1 MSIQDSVLQ
10 GMLRSGAQFDPYY
23 GASFLSDHLPMAL
36 VSLRRLGA
44 SNDELRQFRDRY
56 AKRLEPQRY
65 KERTIV
71 GSVWPDCRGKWQLYP
86 GLRRYFE
93 SVLLERGRDAVLREW
108 MPRLIETAGIDALHP
123 LIRTALA
130 VEGECDTELACALAY
145 WVSAWEPVPVA
156 DGPREQSD
164 PAELFHRL
172 RAHPVLGQR
181 PASTD
186 MFGAQL
192 GQLGGMEGFRRLIR
206 WRGASVGL
214 KDLARE
220 AARVY
225 LGYGHFFALHM
236 VTGSQAVHLLAPWV
250 GDDDKVADALWMSLA
265 AAYLIIRTP
274 AYAPVESP
282 VTGEPSRAAVL
293 RSAMAAEDEHI
304 AKLGYSAF
312 VEWEAWHLPEHALIL
327 QRIEQGKA
335 TLFFQSFPG
344 LRVTVNT
351 CMRKNDHG

>member
-1 MSIQDSVLQ
+1 MSANDDREVIDLSIQDSLLQ
-10 GMLRSGAQFDPYY
+10 AMLRSGAEHDPYY

-44 SNDELRQFRDRY
+44 SDDELTQFWDRY

-65 KERTIV
+65 QERSIV
-71 GSVWPDCRGKWQLYP
+71 GPVWPNCRGMRQLYP

-93 SVLLERGRDAVLREW
+93 IELQRQGRDAVLREW
-108 MPRLIETAGIDALHP
+108 LPRLIESAGIDALHP

-130 VEGECDTELACALAY
+130 VEGECTSELACALAY
-145 WVSAWEPVPVA
+145 WVSAWEPVPVD

-172 RAHPVLGQR
+172 RAHPVLGHR

-186 MFGAQL
+186 MFGIQL
-192 GQLGGMEGFRRLIR
+192 GQLSGMEDFRRLIR

-214 KDLARE
+214 KNLARE

-236 VTGSQAVHLLAPWV
+236 VTGSQAVHRLAPWV
-250 GDDDKVADALWMSLA
+250 ADDDKVADALWMSLA

-274 AYAPVESP
+274 AYAPIDVR
-282 VTGEPSRAAVL
+282 VTGEPSRTAVL
-293 RSAMAAEDEHI
+293 RSAMTSEDEHI

-312 VEWEAWHLPEHALIL
+312 VQWEAWHLPEHALIL

-335 TLFFQSFPG
+335 TLFF
-344 LRVTVNT
+344 
-351 CMRKNDHG
+351 

>member
-1 MSIQDSVLQ
+1 MSIKDSLLQ
-10 GMLRSGAQFDPYY
+10 EMLRSGAEHDPYY

-44 SNDELRQFRDRY
+44 SDSELTQFRDRY

-65 KERTIV
+65 EERTIV
-71 GSVWPDCRGKWQLYP
+71 GPVWPDCRGKRQLFP

-93 SVLLERGRDAVLREW
+93 NALDQQGRGGVLREW

-130 VEGECDTELACALAY
+130 VEGECDAELACALAY
-145 WVSAWEPVPVA
+145 WVSASEPVPVA

-282 VTGEPSRAAVL
+282 VKGEPSRAAVL

-312 VEWEAWHLPEHALIL
+312 VEWDAWHLPEHALIL

-335 TLFFQSFPG
+335 TLFF
-344 LRVTVNT
+344 
-351 CMRKNDHG
+351 

>member
-1 MSIQDSVLQ
+1 MSIKDPLLRE
-10 GMLRSGAQFDPYY
+10 MLISGAEHDPYY

-44 SNDELRQFRDRY
+44 SDSELTRFRDRY

-65 KERTIV
+65 KERAIV
-71 GSVWPDCRGKWQLYP
+71 APVWPDCRGQRQLYP
-86 GLRRYFE
+86 GLRRHFE
-93 SVLLERGRDAVLREW
+93 RVLVQQGRDEVLRAW

-130 VEGECDTELACALAY
+130 VDGECDTELACALAY
-145 WVSAWEPVPVA
+145 WVSASEPVPVD

-164 PAELFHRL
+164 AAELFHRL
-172 RAHPVLGQR
+172 RAHPVLGHR

-186 MFGAQL
+186 MFGTQL
-192 GQLGGMEGFRRLIR
+192 GQLGTLEDFRRLVR

-312 VEWEAWHLPEHALIL
+312 VEWDAWHLPEHALIL

-335 TLFFQSFPG
+335 TLFF
-344 LRVTVNT
+344 
-351 CMRKNDHG
+351 

>member
-1 MSIQDSVLQ
+1 MSIEDPLLQ
-10 GMLRSGAQFDPYY
+10 EMLRSGAEHDPYY

-44 SNDELRQFRDRY
+44 SDNELVQFRDRY

-65 KERTIV
+65 EERAIV
-71 GSVWPDCRGKWQLYP
+71 GPVWPDCRGQRRLYP
-86 GLRRYFE
+86 GLRRHFE
-93 SVLLERGRDAVLREW
+93 HALAQRGRDEVLREW

-130 VEGECDTELACALAY
+130 VEGGSDAELACALAY
-145 WVSAWEPVPVA
+145 WVSAWESVPVD
-156 DGPREQSD
+156 DGPREQGD
-164 PAELFHRL
+164 PGSLFHRL
-172 RAHPVLGQR
+172 RAHPVLGHR

-186 MFGAQL
+186 MFGVQL
-192 GQLGGMEGFRRLIR
+192 GQFGALADFRRLVR

-274 AYAPVESP
+274 AYASNESP
-282 VTGEPSRAAVL
+282 RIGQPSRAAVL
-293 RSAMAAEDEHI
+293 RSAMTSEDEHI

-312 VEWEAWHLPEHALIL
+312 ALWEVWHLPEHALIL

-335 TLFFQSFPG
+335 TLFF
-344 LRVTVNT
+344 
-351 CMRKNDHG
+351 

>member
-10 GMLRSGAQFDPYY
+10 DMLRSGAEHDPYY
-23 GASFLSDHLPMAL
+23 GAAMLSDHLPMAL

-44 SNDELRQFRDRY
+44 SDDEMRQFRDRY
-56 AKRLEPQRY
+56 AKRLEPQRF

-71 GSVWPDCRGKWQLYP
+71 GPVWPDCRGKRQLYP

-93 SVLLERGRDAVLREW
+93 SALQEQGRDAVLREW

-123 LIRTALA
+123 LIRTALG
-130 VEGECDTELACALAY
+130 VEGDCAAELACALAY
-145 WVSAWEPVPVA
+145 WVSAWEPVPVD

-172 RAHPVLGQR
+172 RAHPVLGHR

-186 MFGAQL
+186 MFGIQL
-192 GQLGGMEGFRRLIR
+192 GQLGGMAEFRQLVR

-214 KDLARE
+214 SDLARE
-220 AARVY
+220 AARIY
-225 LGYGHFFALHM
+225 LDYGHFFALHM

-250 GDDDKVADALWMSLA
+250 GDENKVSDALWMSLA
-265 AAYLIIRTP
+265 AAYLIIRAP
-274 AYAPVESP
+274 AYGSAELQP
-282 VTGEPSRAAVL
+282 GREPSRSAVL
-293 RSAMAAEDEHI
+293 RSAMAADDEHI

-312 VEWEAWHLPEHALIL
+312 AEWETWHLPEHALIL
-327 QRIEQGKA
+327 QRIEQGSA
-335 TLFFQSFPG
+335 TLFFG
-344 LRVTVNT
+344 
-351 CMRKNDHG
+351 

>member
-1 MSIQDSVLQ
+1 
-10 GMLRSGAQFDPYY
+10 
-23 GASFLSDHLPMAL
+23 MAL

-44 SNDELRQFRDRY
+44 SDDDLRQFGHRY
-56 AKRLEPQRY
+56 ARRLEPQRF

-71 GSVWPDCRGKWQLYP
+71 GAVWPDCRGKRQLYP

-93 SVLLERGRDAVLREW
+93 SALAEQGRDGVLREW
-108 MPRLIETAGIDALHP
+108 MPRLIETAGIDAFHP

-130 VEGECDTELACALAY
+130 VEGECDAELACALAY
-145 WVSAWEPVPVA
+145 WVSAWEQVPVD

-164 PAELFHRL
+164 PAQLFHRL
-172 RAHPVLGQR
+172 RAHPVLGHR

-186 MFGAQL
+186 MFGVQL
-192 GQLGGMEGFRRLIR
+192 GQLGGIEDFRRLVR
-206 WRGASVGL
+206 WRGESVGL
-214 KDLARE
+214 VDLARE

-236 VTGSQAVHLLAPWV
+236 VTGSQAVHLLSPWV
-250 GDDDKVADALWMSLA
+250 GHEDKVADALWMSLA

-274 AYAPVESP
+274 AYDSKELSAS
-282 VTGEPSRAAVL
+282 GEPSRSAVL

-312 VEWEAWHLPEHALIL
+312 AHWEAWHLPEHALIL

-335 TLFFQSFPG
+335 TLHF
-344 LRVTVNT
+344 
-351 CMRKNDHG
+351 